1 MDSTQLSFPRTLL
14 PDVPGLKL
22 EDAYLADHEMV
33 AILRST
39 APAVSCPLCGS
50 ASTSIHS
57 HYRRAPADLPWGG
70 HPVKLILQ
78 VRKFF
83 CKAPS
88 CERRIF
94 TERLAGVVAPRARTT
109 ERLTLVLQALA
120 FALGGEAGA
129 RLAKRIGL
137 TTSPATLI
145 SLIRRTP
152 LPQPLPVSVLGVDD
166 WAKRKGKNYGTAL
179 VDLEE
184 HRLIELL
191 PDREAETLARWLKEN
206 PGVEIISRDRSEGYA
221 VGGRQGAPEA
231 VHVADRW
238 HLLSNWREA
247 TERVF
252 DRHRGQVKW
261 VILPKPEPVDKP
273 AATVLPAKS
282 VNRRRRSL
290 EEKRIRAQAERQARY
305 DAIRERYAKGE
316 YLKSIAIDLGI
327 TYRTARKYALSEECP
342 TRKPMPK
349 RTRMLEPYEPY
360 LKARWAEGCKNG
372 KQLYREIVAHG
383 FPGSRTPVAAF
394 VAQLRREENE
404 GKPQSFPAVGEPLT
418 PRKASWLVLR
428 KPERLTDADRVA
440 LAQLQDVHSDVGT
453 TLAFTERFAGLV
465 RDRRGAAELEQWLI
479 DAEASEV
486 REIRQ
491 FAHKVRQD
499 EAAVQAGCTLPYS
512 NGQTEGK
519 ITKLK
524 AIKRQMYGRAKFD
537 LLRQRALYAA

>member
-1 MDSTQLSFPRTLL
+1 MNSTQLSFPRTLL

-39 APAVSCPLCGS
+39 APAASCPLCGS
-50 ASTSIHS
+50 TSTSIHS
-57 HYRRAPADLPWGG
+57 HYRRAPVDLPWGG
-70 HPVKLILQ
+70 HPVKLILRI
-78 VRKFF
+78 RKFF

-109 ERLTLVLQALA
+109 ERLTTLLRAVA

-152 LPQPLPVSVLGVDD
+152 FPEASCARVLGVDD
-166 WAKRKGKNYGTAL
+166 WAKRKGKNYATAL

-191 PDREAETLARWLKEN
+191 PDREAETFSRWLKAH
-206 PGVEIISRDRSEGYA
+206 PGTEVISRDRGERYA
-221 VGGRQGAPEA
+221 VGGRKGAPEA

-252 DRHRGQVKW
+252 DRHRVQVKQ
-261 VILPKPEPVDKP
+261 VLLPKPEPVDKP
-273 AATVLPAKS
+273 AAAVLPAKS
-282 VNRRRRSL
+282 VNRSRRSL
-290 EEKRIRAQAERQARY
+290 EEKRSRAQAERQALY
-305 DAIRERYAKGE
+305 DVIRQRYAKGE

-342 TRKPMPK
+342 IRKPMPE
-349 RTRMLEPYEPY
+349 RPRMLEPYEPY

-372 KQLYREIVAHG
+372 KQLYREIVAHS

-404 GKPQSFPAVGEPLT
+404 GNPQSLPTAGDPLT

-428 KPERLTDADRVA
+428 KPERLTDADRTA
-440 LAQLQDVHSDVGT
+440 LAKLQDVHSDVGT
-453 TLAFTERFAGLV
+453 TLAFTERFAGIV
-465 RDRRGAAELEQWLI
+465 RGRRGAAELQQWLVE
-479 DAEASEV
+479 AEASEV
-486 REIRQ
+486 GEIRQ

-499 EAAVQAGCTLPYS
+499 EAAVRAGCTLEWS
-512 NGQTEGK
+512 NGQTEGT

-524 AIKRQMYGRAKFD
+524 AIKRSMYGRAKFD
-537 LLRQRALYAA
+537 LLRRRALYAA

>member
-1 MDSTQLSFPRTLL
+1 
-14 PDVPGLKL
+14 
-22 EDAYLADHEMV
+22 MV

-39 APAVSCPLCGS
+39 APEASCPLCGS

-57 HYRRAPADLPWGG
+57 HYRRAPTDLPWGG
-70 HPVKLILQ
+70 HPVKLILR
-78 VRKFF
+78 VRRFF
-83 CKAPS
+83 CKAS
-88 CERRIF
+88 FCERRVF
-94 TERLAGVVAPRARTT
+94 TERLPGVVAPQARTT
-109 ERLTLVLQALA
+109 ERLTTLLQALA

-137 TTSPATLI
+137 ATSPATLI
-145 SLIRRTP
+145 SLIRRTS
-152 LPQPLPVSVLGVDD
+152 LPELSPARILGVDD

-179 VDLEE
+179 VDLER

-191 PDREAETLARWLKEN
+191 PDRESDTLARWLQDN
-206 PGVEIISRDRSEGYA
+206 PGTEVISRDRSERYA
-221 VGGRQGAPEA
+221 GGGRQGAPEA

-252 DRHRGQVKW
+252 DRHRGRIKQ
-261 VILPKPEPVDKP
+261 VILPKPEPEGKL
-273 AATVLPAKS
+273 AAAVLPAKS
-282 VNRRRRSL
+282 VNRRRKSL
-290 EEKRIRAQAERQARY
+290 EEKRARAQAERQARY
-305 DAIRERYAKGE
+305 EVIRERYAKGE
-316 YLKSIAIDLGI
+316 YLKTIATDLGI
-327 TYRTARKYALSEECP
+327 TYRIARKYALSEECP

-349 RTRMLEPYEPY
+349 RPRMLEPYEPY

-383 FPGSRTPVAAF
+383 FPGTRTPVAVF

-404 GKPQSFPAVGEPLT
+404 GKPQFPPTAGEPLT
-418 PRKASWLVLR
+418 PRKAAILVLR
-428 KPERLTDADRVA
+428 KPERLSNADHTA
-440 LAQLQDVHSDVGT
+440 LAQLRDVHSDVGT
-453 TLAFTERFAGLV
+453 TLAFTGRFAGIV
-465 RDRRGAAELEQWLI
+465 RGRRGVELEEWLA

-499 EAAVQAGCTLPYS
+499 EAAVRAGCTLPYS

-524 AIKRQMYGRAKFD
+524 AIKRSMYGRAKFD